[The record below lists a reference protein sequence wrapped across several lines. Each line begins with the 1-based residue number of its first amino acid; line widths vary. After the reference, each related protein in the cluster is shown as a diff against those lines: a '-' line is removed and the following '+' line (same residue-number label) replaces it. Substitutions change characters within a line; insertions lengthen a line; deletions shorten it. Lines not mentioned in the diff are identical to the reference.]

1 MADLWDVVRLLNE
14 TVDPASGEPVLPL
27 DALSLDEPLP
37 LADVVASVDRSL
49 DGELLSAEDL
59 ANASGLDFG
68 NRRVTD
74 ANRALFGPPGA
85 SEGSGAGEGG
95 KPFRPTVLPRNLE
108 YREDGTIVDR
118 NPRGHDDVYDAG
130 GLTLIG
136 QEDIALGERVLRFID
151 DKGRDL
157 LNDVVR
163 PGLANTFGVADRILE
178 SVEAGDAEADA
189 RVREVARDVVEEL
202 VDVPG
207 SIVEGAKDAGRLL
220 RDIVLDPKTFPVQ
233 D

>member
-1 MADLWDVVRLLNE
+1 MSAD
-14 TVDPASGEPVLPL
+14 
-27 DALSLDEPLP
+27 
-37 LADVVASVDRSL
+37 
-49 DGELLSAEDL
+49 DL

-74 ANRALFGPPGA
+74 ANRALFGPPDA
-85 SEGSGAGEGG
+85 VEGSGAGEGG
-95 KPFRPTVLPRNLE
+95 KPFQPTVLPRNLE